1 MTRILHN
8 NGKIIFADLVGGPKL
23 QLNDIIEYN
32 GNKLVLSKMEFN
44 EDNKWILSLTK
55 K

>member
-8 NGKIIFADLVGGPKL
+8 NGQIIFADLVGGPKL

-32 GNKLVLSKMEFN
+32 NIKLTLSEMKYT
-44 EDNKWILSLTK
+44 DSNKWIIHLTK
-55 K
+55 